1 MSVLLMSSAAACGH
15 YLLVRPG
22 LRRPAMLTSSDSD
35 TSECARHTRISTTTF
50 TELLDSPAEPVC
62 IAAGRS
68 PENKNE
74 IFVKY

>member
-1 MSVLLMSSAAACGH
+1 MSVLLMTSAAACGH

-22 LRRPAMLTSSDSD
+22 LRRPAMLTKSDSD
-35 TSECARHTRISTTTF
+35 TSECTRHTSISTTTF

-68 PENKNE
+68 PEKKHTKDY
-74 IFVKY
+74 F